1 MANCGMH
8 RSIIIDHLQQKIQS
22 SDVAVAY
29 IYCDYKEQ
37 GQTVANLVASIVQ
50 QLAEQQPVFP
60 NELSALYDNHTKA
73 RTTPSLLEYSEMLR
87 LQIPKFS
94 KLLIVIDALD
104 ECLDGDRAVFLD
116 EMQNLSPAPYLLV
129 TSRHIPTVERSF
141 RQATTLEIEAKEED
155 VRAYLETWL
164 DQQVLWV
171 RLVTADQ
178 NLREQILSTI
188 LANSHGM

>member
-1 MANCGMH
+1 M
-8 RSIIIDHLQQKIQS
+8 RLQGTGSDGGQS
-22 SDVAVAY
+22 RRK
-29 IYCDYKEQ
+29 YCC
-37 GQTVANLVASIVQ
+37 IVQ